1 MIETYLSS
9 TQHEFKFL
17 IKDTLT
23 LYISSQGSLRPFP
36 TQIFIGDFQ
45 IFIPFPTQICIPF
58 PTQIFIPFPIQ
69 IFIPFPTHFFLF
81 SWPTQILAPPLPR
94 FLPLFHSNFSSLPYT
109 QIILPSL
116 PIFSHFP
123 PQIFLPSLPYTQTP
137 STSLPQIFQNI
148 LAC

>member
-58 PTQIFIPFPIQ
+58 PTQIFIP
-69 IFIPFPTHFFLF
+69 L
-81 SWPTQILAPPLPR
+81 SRL
-94 FLPLFHSNFSSLPYT
+94 SS
-109 QIILPSL
+109 PSL
-116 PIFSHFP
+116 PIFFYFP
-123 PQIFLPSLPYTQTP
+123 GLPKFLPLPYPDFCPCSTQTFP
-137 STSLPQIFQNI
+137 LFPIPRLFSHPYPYFPTFPLKFFSHPFPIPRPPPLPYRRFSRIS
-148 LAC
+148 